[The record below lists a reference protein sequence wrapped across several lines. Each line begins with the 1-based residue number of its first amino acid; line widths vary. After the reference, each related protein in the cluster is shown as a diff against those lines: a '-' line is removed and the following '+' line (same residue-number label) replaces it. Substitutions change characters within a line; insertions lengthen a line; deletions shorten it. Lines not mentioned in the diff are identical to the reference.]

1 MNNSSQK
8 RLTATNEFD
17 PDCRDCPRLSDFLDQ
32 VLVDYP
38 DYFARPVPSFGSE
51 QPSLLIVG
59 LAPGMHGANRTG
71 RPFTGDQAGVL
82 LYQMLHEFGFATNG
96 ESISADDA
104 LELTSARI
112 TNAVKCLPPQNKPTG
127 AEIRSCNRFL
137 LAEIKA
143 RQPKVL
149 LALGRI
155 AHQAVLRSL
164 QLKLKDWP
172 FAHGAEHQLPDGYL
186 LVDSYHCSRY
196 NINTRRLTESMFR
209 DVFKRCKQL
218 VDLAENAELSEAQ
231 FS

>member
-1 MNNSSQK
+1 MAVS
-8 RLTATNEFD
+8 AEFD
-17 PDCRDCPRLSDFLDQ
+17 PDCRACPRLSDFLDQ
-32 VLVDYP
+32 VVVEYP

-82 LYQMLHEFGFATNG
+82 LYQMLHEFGFATVS
-96 ESISADDA
+96 ESVSATDE
-104 LELTSARI
+104 LELTGARI

-137 LAEIKA
+137 LAEMEAK
-143 RQPKVL
+143 QPRVM

-155 AHQAVLRSL
+155 AHEAVLRAFG
-164 QLKLKDWP
+164 LKLKQWP

-209 DVFKRCKQL
+209 QVFEHCKQL
-218 VDLAENAELSEAQ
+218 VDSGVNAGLSAAKK
-231 FS
+231 S